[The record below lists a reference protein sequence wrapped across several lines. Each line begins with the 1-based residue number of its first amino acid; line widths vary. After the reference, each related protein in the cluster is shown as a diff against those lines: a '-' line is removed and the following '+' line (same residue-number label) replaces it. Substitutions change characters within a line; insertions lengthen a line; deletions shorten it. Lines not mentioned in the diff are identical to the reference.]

1 MHAIGQFVHSANVF
15 TSRTG
20 RMEAKG
26 CATQMVWKDAR
37 RRFYWALRAKVA
49 WSSAMD
55 ELAEASPEST
65 VEYREQLLSSLANV
79 DATSDRREAADAL
92 EKLDLSATVAQL
104 KADHLMRSMLAL
116 ADEGRKAALNGL
128 IRLVDNLTDDEKAAL
143 SAALQNTNRSPGTS
157 VAPMAEV

>member
-1 MHAIGQFVHSANVF
+1 
-15 TSRTG
+15 
-20 RMEAKG
+20 MEAKG